1 MIKVGSTVKRRV
13 SDVPQKN
20 EELGIVIANVTVG
33 NIRLYEDWFWVLFG
47 DRKYRM
53 FKEELEEVEC

>member
-1 MIKVGSTVKRRV
+1 M
-13 SDVPQKN
+13 PQKN